1 MTLLSSRSICSQAMM
16 SANDKNKVVMVGAF
30 PPPMH
35 GMAAVNAAV
44 SDALRQAVTIPL
56 VIDLAAS
63 TLNRSLVARLIRL
76 PRVLHGLARL
86 GGKRGL
92 RGRTLYMSVSGGLGQ
107 FYELAFLLLAR
118 LRGMRIF
125 LHHHSFAYLDKTS
138 VLTWALIR
146 AAGSGAVHI
155 ALSPGMDERLTSA
168 YNVTRIV
175 PISNAVFFMANER
188 TVVEREQLH
197 TIGFL
202 SNIAHEKGVFEFLDL
217 MNAAEY
223 SGLPLHALLAGP
235 FPDIETERAVRSRLA
250 GLPNVEYV
258 GPKYGA
264 DKDLFYASIDAL
276 IFPTRYVNEAEPLTI
291 HEAMSRGIPV
301 IAYGR
306 GCIPEI
312 VGSDGGLVIDP
323 AEPFVPAALAQLGRW
338 LAGPAA
344 FRIAS
349 TTAAKRFTS
358 TYDESK
364 ARWHALVAE
373 IVGTHVRADGADGE
387 RS

>member
-1 MTLLSSRSICSQAMM
+1 VTTVCDE
-16 SANDKNKVVMVGAF
+16 NVTVMVGAF
-30 PPPMH
+30 PPPMN
-35 GMAAVNAAV
+35 GMSAVNSAV
-44 SDALRQAVTIPL
+44 HDALLKAGTVPMMINF
-56 VIDLAAS
+56 AAPS
-63 TLNRSLVARLIRL
+63 LDRSLTARLSRL
-76 PRVLHGLARL
+76 PRVLRGLGRLAR
-86 GGKRGL
+86 KRAL
-92 RGRTLYMSVSGGLGQ
+92 RGSTLYMSVSGGLGQ

-125 LHHHSFAYLDKTS
+125 LHHHSFAYLDKSST
-138 VLTWALIR
+138 LMRALIR

-155 ALSPGMDERLTSA
+155 ALSPGMDERLRSA

-175 PISNAVFFMANER
+175 PISNAVFFMADER
-188 TVVEREQLH
+188 TAVERERLD

-202 SNIAHEKGVFEFLDL
+202 SNIAQEKGVFEFLDL
-217 MNAAEY
+217 MSAAQY
-223 SGLPLHALLAGP
+223 SDLSLRARLAGP
-235 FPDIETERAVRSRLA
+235 FQDVETERAVHSRLVE
-250 GLPNVEYV
+250 LPNVEYV

-264 DKDLFYASIDAL
+264 EKDAFYSSIDAL
-276 IFPTRYVNEAEPLTI
+276 MFPTRYVNEAEPLTI

-338 LAGPAA
+338 LAEPAA
-344 FRIAS
+344 FRAAS
-349 TTAAKRFTS
+349 KTSAKRFAS
-358 TYDESK
+358 TYGETK
-364 ARWHALVAE
+364 ARWHALLAE
-373 IVGTHVRADGADGE
+373 IVGTHMRADGADGG